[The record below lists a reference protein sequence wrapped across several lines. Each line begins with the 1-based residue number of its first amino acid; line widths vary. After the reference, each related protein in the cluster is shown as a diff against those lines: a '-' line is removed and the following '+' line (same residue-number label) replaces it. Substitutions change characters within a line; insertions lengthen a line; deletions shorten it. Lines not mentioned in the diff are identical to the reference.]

1 MDRRTPHRR
10 AGGLTAR
17 AMGIAG
23 KTVLITGASSG
34 IGEATALRLAASG
47 AAVVLGARRR
57 GRLDALVARIAA
69 AGGQAVALESDVTR
83 RADMEALA
91 ALAVARFG
99 TIDVLVNNAGVMP
112 ISRLDV
118 YDIDGWDRTIDTNIK
133 GMLYAIAAVLP
144 RMKAQRSGHIVTV
157 ASVAGHRINGGSAV
171 YAASKHAVRVIS
183 EALRQEV
190 TADGIRATIVSP
202 GATRSELFDAI
213 RDPASQRR
221 LAGAAEM
228 ALPADTVARAI
239 AYAIGEPDA
248 VDINEIIIR
257 PQAQEA

>member
-1 MDRRTPHRR
+1 
-10 AGGLTAR
+10 
-17 AMGIAG
+17 MGVAG

-47 AAVVLGARRR
+47 ASVVLSARRR
-57 GRLDALVARIAA
+57 DRLDVLVARIGA
-69 AGGQAVALESDVTR
+69 AGGRAVALESDVTR

-91 ALAVARFG
+91 RLAMERFG
-99 TIDVLVNNAGVMP
+99 SIDVLINNAGVMP

-118 YDIDGWDRTIDTNIK
+118 YDVDGWDRTIDTNIK
-133 GMLYAIAAVLP
+133 GVLYAIAAVLP
-144 RMKAQRSGHIVTV
+144 RMKAQRSGHIVTI

-202 GATRSELFDAI
+202 GATRSELFDKI
-213 RDPASQRR
+213 DDPASQRR

-239 AYAIGEPDA
+239 AYAIGEPDE
-248 VDINEIIIR
+248 VDVNEIIIR
-257 PQAQEA
+257 PQAQDA